1 MKNFKNIPN
10 KINKINNK
18 INKESNEI
26 LDYLA
31 AYKFEIWLVIL
42 SVIAFLIH
50 YHLAATLNLGNDEA
64 HYYVWSL
71 HLSPGYLDDAP
82 LAAYCIYFFTHI
94 FGKSELTVRL
104 TAVIFS
110 FFDGFLIYYLTYLL
124 FKNKRASFFAFL
136 FFLCSPIFGIV
147 LSVMML
153 PDTPLLFFSL
163 LFLISFYIA
172 ANKMDNSYQYNCY
185 NFIYNSEKP
194 DKVNNKNNKYLN
206 SNSKFNV
213 RYIKWWVIAGIF
225 LGLSFLS
232 KYTAALIPPS
242 ALLYLL
248 FSNKN
253 RYLLKT
259 IYPYFTL
266 LIAVIVFS
274 PVIYWNL
281 VHNFIS
287 FKFQLSHGFSSPI
300 SNSVL
305 FFQNWLEQFIAIS
318 PLIYIILFFVFVYF
332 VSYILFSKNNKKY
345 ILKKYNN
352 NNTDNNYNNGIVNKY
367 SKCDKDE
374 DNLIHNPV
382 QKDKRFNKYI
392 KKNNEKENEKD
403 IINESILFALSMSIP
418 VLVFFIIN
426 GYSHRILFH
435 WPDIG
440 YLSAFPLAGF
450 FISSVI
456 NKYMNLYYGNNS
468 GKYSKIALPQNKICK
483 NADSISLNSL
493 KKNLI
498 KSNNY
503 DKNSKLSVKKFLNLF
518 KLNLFKFFI
527 YFALFVGFF
536 MSMILYYQI
545 YYNFI
550 PVSNIISFIDKEHRL
565 HKGGIFKLIPHIP
578 GKAKT
583 ADITDDLFGWTAS
596 AKYLKI
602 VYFGYKNKYPS
613 LFLLTHH
620 YAISDELVFYGN
632 FKPAF
637 DMKPDIYNISGF
649 LNQYDIW
656 QNKNKLLDLNGKDA
670 MFVMDNKYMINP
682 VSAYLKYFKSIKF
695 IGRLD
700 IYRKFMQVREFYI
713 YFMKDFNAEYA
724 LRHMSKRLY

>member
-1 MKNFKNIPN
+1 MKIFKNN
-10 KINKINNK
+10 SKKINTINNK
-18 INKESNEI
+18 INEQSNKI
-26 LDYLA
+26 LDYFK

-94 FGKSELTVRL
+94 LGKSELTVRL
-104 TAVIFS
+104 TAIIFS
-110 FFDGFLIYYLTYLL
+110 FFDGFLIYYFTYLL
-124 FKNKRASFFAFL
+124 FKDKRASFFAFL
-136 FFLCSPIFGIV
+136 FFLCSPIFGFI
-147 LSVMML
+147 LSVMIL
-153 PDTPLLFFSL
+153 PDTPLLFFYL

-172 ANKMDNSYQYNCY
+172 ANKMNNSCNYSRY
-185 NFIYNSEKP
+185 NFIYDSEKP
-194 DKVNNKNNKYLN
+194 DKVNKKINKN
-206 SNSKFNV
+206 SNNTYFNANANAKFNI
-213 RYIKWWVIAGIF
+213 RYTKWWVIAGIF

-266 LIAVIVFS
+266 LMAIIVFF

-281 VHNFIS
+281 IHNFIS
-287 FKFQLSHGFSSPI
+287 FKFQLSHGFSSPT
-300 SNSVL
+300 SNAIL

-318 PLIYIILFFVFVYF
+318 PLIYIILFFVFIY
-332 VSYILFSKNNKKY
+332 YIFYIVLSKSNKKY

-352 NNTDNNYNNGIVNKY
+352 DDNDGIVNKY
-367 SKCDKDE
+367 NKYNKDA
-374 DNLIHNPV
+374 DNSIQNPV
-382 QKDKRFNKYI
+382 QQVQQYKRFNKHI
-392 KKNNEKENEKD
+392 KKNNEHEKD
-403 IINESILFALSMSIP
+403 IINESILFALSMSVP
-418 VLVFFIIN
+418 MLVFFIIN

-450 FISSVI
+450 FISSAI
-456 NKYMNLYYGNNS
+456 NKYINLYNNNNS
-468 GKYSKIALPQNKICK
+468 GKYPKIVSAALPPRNKISE
-483 NADSISLNSL
+483 AVDY
-493 KKNLI
+493 I
-498 KSNNY
+498 KSNNRGKY
-503 DKNSKLSVKKFLNLF
+503 SGSNKLSFKNFLNLS
-518 KLNLFKFFI
+518 KLNSFKFFI
-527 YFALFVGFF
+527 YIALFIGFF
-536 MSMILYYQI
+536 MSMVLYFQI

-550 PVSNIISFIDKEHRL
+550 PVSNIISYVDKEHGL

-583 ADITDDLFGWTAS
+583 ADITDDLFGWKAS

-602 VYFGYKNKYPS
+602 VYFGYKSKYPS

-620 YAISDELVFYGN
+620 YAISDELVFYGK

-637 DMKPDIYNISGF
+637 EMKPDIYNISGF

-656 QNKNKLLDLNGKDA
+656 QNKNKLHNLNGKDA
-670 MFVMDNKYMINP
+670 LFVMDNKYMINP

-695 IGRLD
+695 VGRLD
-700 IYRKFMQVREFYI
+700 IYKKFMPVREFYI
-713 YFMKDFNAEYA
+713 YFMKDFNTEYA

>member
-1 MKNFKNIPN
+1 MKNFKNIP
-10 KINKINNK
+10 KKVNKINNT

-64 HYYVWSL
+64 HYYVWSI

-104 TAVIFS
+104 AAIIFS

-124 FKNKRASFFAFL
+124 FKDKRASFFAFL
-136 FFLCSPIFGIV
+136 FFLCSPIFGVV

-172 ANKMDNSYQYNCY
+172 ANKMNNNYHYSFY
-185 NFIYNSEKP
+185 NFIYNSEKS
-194 DKVNNKNNKYLN
+194 DKINKKINNNNRYFDAYAKLN
-206 SNSKFNV
+206 I
-213 RYIKWWVIAGIF
+213 RYTKWWIIAGIF

-232 KYTAALIPPS
+232 KYTAALIPPA

-266 LIAVIVFS
+266 LIAVSVFF

-281 VHNFIS
+281 THNFIS
-287 FKFQLSHGFSSPI
+287 FKFQLSHGFSSPT
-300 SNSVL
+300 SNAVL

-318 PLIYIILFFVFVYF
+318 PLIYIILFFVFIY
-332 VSYILFSKNNKKY
+332 YIFYIALNKNNKKY
-345 ILKKYNN
+345 IFKKYNK
-352 NNTDNNYNNGIVNKY
+352 DDIVNKY
-367 SKCDKDE
+367 NKYNKDIDNSIRNSVQQDK
-374 DNLIHNPV
+374 
-382 QKDKRFNKYI
+382 KFNKHI
-392 KKNNEKENEKD
+392 KKNNENKKNIINES
-403 IINESILFALSMSIP
+403 INESILFALSMSVPI
-418 VLVFFIIN
+418 LIFFIIN

-440 YLSAFPLAGF
+440 YLSAFPLVGF
-450 FISSVI
+450 FISSAM
-456 NKYMNLYYGNNS
+456 KLYYDNNS
-468 GKYSKIALPQNKICK
+468 EKYSNAALPQNRIYEDG
-483 NADSISLNSL
+483 DSISI

-518 KLNLFKFFI
+518 KLNLFKYFI
-527 YFALFVGFF
+527 YFALFIGFF
-536 MSMILYYQI
+536 MSVVLYYQI

-550 PVSNIISFIDKEHRL
+550 PVSNIISYIDKEHRL

-637 DMKPDIYNISGF
+637 NMKPDIYNISGF

-656 QNKNKLLDLNGKDA
+656 QNKNKLLALNGKDA

-682 VSAYLKYFKSIKF
+682 VSAYLKYFKSIMF

-700 IYRKFMQVREFYI
+700 IYRKFMPVREFYI

-724 LRHMSKRLY
+724 LKHMSKKLY